1 MAGAQADCGGVSRPD
16 ADFSSKIFTFAIRL
30 LSFAEREH
38 TRLHERRFFA
48 LPGRSLGIGFSAPEY
63 AKLCDRAYLPSSCS
77 SRGCQEGALEEMA
90 LAVLDYESLPH
101 MPHWSGPVPS
111 LGEVTIAL
119 AKGGLRGAYDLDH
132 SIWDIYDPA
141 RALGA
146 RVMRAPTLRPPWE
159 PSFPLRLLL
168 HWAGR
173 TAERGMIHAGTLG
186 HNGRGVFLAGAG
198 GAGKSGTTL
207 SGILNGLAS
216 VGDDYVAV
224 SSAGGSVEAQPVL
237 RLMKQDPRGLQ
248 RLGLHP
254 GKGVLGAPV
263 NWQGKIEFDFDAL
276 APGTRV
282 ERLAMAAILIPHIA
296 GSQASSFRSASA
308 KDAMMALAP
317 NSLYQL
323 YGSWRE
329 DFALIASIARALPAF
344 HLDLSEDP
352 KEIAATIRAFI
363 ESRPA

>member
-1 MAGAQADCGGVSRPD
+1 MAGAQADCGGVSRPQ
-16 ADFSSKIFTFAIRL
+16 ADLASKIFTFASRL
-30 LSFAEREH
+30 LDFAEQERE
-38 TRLHERRFFA
+38 RLPGRRVFA
-48 LPGRSLGIGFSAPEY
+48 LPGRPVGIGFSSPHY
-63 AKLCDRAYLPSSCS
+63 ARLCDRAYLPSSCS
-77 SRGCQEGALEEMA
+77 SGGCPGGTPDEVA

-101 MPHWSGPVPS
+101 MPRWSGRMPS
-111 LGEVTIAL
+111 LGEVTMAL
-119 AKGGLRGAYDLDH
+119 ARAGLHGAYDLDH
-132 SIWDIYDPA
+132 AIWDIYDPT

-146 RVMRAPTLRPPWE
+146 RVMQAAALQPPWE

-173 TAERGMIHAGTLG
+173 TAERGLIHAGTLG

-224 SSAGGSVEAQPVL
+224 SAADGGVEAQPVL
-237 RLMKQDPRGLQ
+237 RLMKQDPRGLH
-248 RLGLHP
+248 RLGLAP
-254 GKGVLGAPV
+254 GKGALGGPV
-263 NWQGKIEFDFDAL
+263 NWQGKIEFDFEAL
-276 APGTRV
+276 APGTRA
-282 ERLAMAAILIPHIA
+282 ERLAMKAILIPHIA
-296 GSQASSFRSASA
+296 GSPVTSLRTAAA
-308 KDAMMALAP
+308 KDAMLALAP

-329 DFALIASIARALPAF
+329 DFALIAAIARALPAF

-352 KEIAATIRAFI
+352 EDIATTIRAFI
-363 ESRPA
+363 ESRAA